1 MKLDAHASATVLP
14 PLILARKA
22 QFWKASAPTTAG
34 EDGSPPGEELPHLV
48 ATRQELTE
56 VPPGRGT
63 GVQWRMPSGEQSM
76 RRAALHASRASK
88 HVETTFQGRTVRPQG
103 WKFLP

>member
-22 QFWKASAPTTAG
+22 QFGKASAPTTSG

-48 ATRQELTE
+48 ATSQSKAGVDGGATGDG
-56 VPPGRGT
+56 GRGYN
-63 GVQWRMPSGEQSM
+63 GEC
-76 RRAALHASRASK
+76 RLASSR
-88 HVETTFQGRTVRPQG
+88 
-103 WKFLP
+103 